1 LFIVNHENRFLLR
14 FGQEVSFLNKVKL
27 RYSLEEIPVNST
39 LVIDATKARFID
51 KDIVEVVEEYSHHAE
66 LKNVTLVVKD
76 DGREEHKEFDFIKD
90 HQSKEELN
98 G

>member
-1 LFIVNHENRFLLR
+1 
-14 FGQEVSFLNKVKL
+14 
-27 RYSLEEIPVNST
+27 
-39 LVIDATKARFID
+39 
-51 KDIVEVVEEYSHHAE
+51 VEVVEEYSHHAE